1 MRTTLTLD
9 ADADVAAALEAEA
22 HRRREP
28 WKKVVND
35 AIRRGLSPAIRS
47 RDQRPYRL
55 PVFRGRLLPGVDPGS
70 LNRLVDELEIDT
82 AVAKARP
89 R

>member
-1 MRTTLTLD
+1 MMRTTLTLD
-9 ADADVAAALEAEA
+9 PDVAAALEAEA

-35 AIRRGLSPAIRS
+35 AIRRGLSPSS
-47 RDQRPYRL
+47 RGREQRPYRL
-55 PVFRGRLLPGVDPGS
+55 PVFKGRLLPGLDPGG
-70 LNRLVDELEIDT
+70 LNRLADDLEIDAT
-82 AVAKARP
+82 IAKARS

>member
-9 ADADVAAALEAEA
+9 PDVAAALEAEA

-35 AIRRGLSPAIRS
+35 AIRRGLSPATRG
-47 RDQRPYRL
+47 REHRPYRL
-55 PVFRGRLLPGVDPGS
+55 PVFKARLLPGLDPGG
-70 LNRLVDELEIDT
+70 LNRLADDLEIDA
-82 AVAKARP
+82 AVAKVRT

>member
-1 MRTTLTLD
+1 MTLD
-9 ADADVAAALEAEA
+9 PDVAAALEAEA

-35 AIRRGLSPAIRS
+35 AIRRGLMPAVRG
-47 RDQRPYRL
+47 REAKPYRL
-55 PVFRGRLLPGVDPGS
+55 PVFKARLLAGLDPGS
-70 LNRLVDELEIDT
+70 LNRLADDLEIES
-82 AVAKARP
+82 AVKKVSP